1 MRREDASGV
10 PLAFQAQV
18 PDRGKIQYAGNP
30 KPAQIWLEEWLNG
43 CPPVP
48 EPEDSSIPPWKRR
61 AVKPIAGTRLP
72 EFSKTVK
79 AWEYTISW
87 RMVTNGGQDDGVI
100 RPVIGAR
107 GLPYFPGSSMKGAF
121 RHACPPELVLD
132 FCGSDKKG
140 KDPQPGILRFHGGY
154 PTSMSWGDK
163 TRLVD
168 LVHQQQSR
176 QVGWSNKSTSANVLI
191 SLFQPTFKFG
201 ISSSV
206 IPPDDPRWE
215 QIKQIW
221 EKALSYGLGSRV
233 SAGYGYVNGIAS
245 SDRAIWS
252 VNLKGKG
259 LTAKLLKGKN
269 DDDTPEFR
277 PNMFKATLR
286 GHTLRILAGL
296 ISDEKTVKRLN
307 AQIWGDTESYPLN
320 RRDKSEPIVGL
331 VGIRFTYDEDDLRL
345 GTFKYKTDRG
355 GLVTMQTYDL
365 AQGKLELL
373 QTGKMPISKELS
385 EFLRYILRFSI
396 LIGGFGKSCR
406 RSHHSEFNPNYLKNG
421 DKPII
426 GCHWELLEESY
437 RGQVIVLKDLTSLR
451 RFFENL
457 RGFASAWLN
466 KDHPNVQLN
475 GYIND
480 WREVWHP
487 DKVQVWGRIA
497 RNKGDSQ
504 AVHWYH
510 DTKRLKDTS
519 LGGVSDRGGVRQIS
533 RSYHR
538 MYPEV
543 SKENNQYE
551 LTGRYIELLTIFPD
565 RSPSTQ
571 RFLNFI
577 AQQAGDGWIRVWQ

>member
-1 MRREDASGV
+1 
-10 PLAFQAQV
+10 
-18 PDRGKIQYAGNP
+18 
-30 KPAQIWLEEWLNG
+30 
-43 CPPVP
+43 VP
-48 EPEDSSIPPWKRR
+48 EPEDSSIPAWKRR
-61 AVKPIAGTRLP
+61 AVKPTAGTRLP
-72 EFSKTVK
+72 QFSKTVK
-79 AWEYTISW
+79 TWEYTISW

-121 RHACPPELVLD
+121 RHACPPELVLEL
-132 FCGSDKKG
+132 CGDEVIENGQKTTK
-140 KDPQPGILRFHGGY
+140 PGILRFHGGY

-176 QVGWSNKSTSANVLI
+176 QVGWSDKETSANVLI

-201 ISSSV
+201 ISTSV
-206 IPPDDPRWE
+206 IPPDDPRWD
-215 QIKQIW
+215 QIKEIW

-233 SAGYGYVNGIAS
+233 SAGYGYVDGVAS
-245 SDRAIWS
+245 TDRTIWS
-252 VNLKGKG
+252 VNLKGQG
-259 LTAKLLKGKN
+259 LTAKLLN
-269 DDDTPEFR
+269 NTAEFR
-277 PNMFKATLR
+277 PSMFKATLR

-331 VGIRFTYDEDDLRL
+331 VGVRFTYDEDDLHL

-355 GLVTMQTYDL
+355 GLVAMPTYDL
-365 AQGKLELL
+365 AQGQLELL

-406 RSHHSEFNPNYLKNG
+406 RSHHNEFNPSYLKKG
-421 DKPII
+421 DKPMI

-437 RGQVIVLKDLTSLR
+437 SGQAIVLNELASLKK
-451 RFFENL
+451 FFENV
-457 RGFASAWLN
+457 RKSASAWLN
-466 KDHPNVQLN
+466 KDHQNVQLN
-475 GYIND
+475 GYISD

-504 AVHWYH
+504 AIHWYH
-510 DTKRLKDTS
+510 DTNLLKDTS
-519 LGGVSDRGGVRQIS
+519 LGGIPTRGVRQIS

-543 SKENNQYE
+543 SKDNNKQYK
-551 LTGRYIELLTIFPD
+551 LTGKYIELLTIFRD
-565 RSPSTQ
+565 QSPPTKK
-571 RFLNFI
+571 FLSFI
-577 AQQAGDGWIRVWQ
+577 ANSENQKNGWKKLW